1 MSIVV
6 KSTEQ
11 LIMILRMDLNFRG
24 GTWQGSIEIDGNK
37 DYTYA
42 DILKL
47 ANDQPETI
55 VKVLKV
61 GQFIVDNITYEVLDY
76 AEAQDA

>member
-1 MSIVV
+1 MSTAV
-6 KSTEQ
+6 KRTEQ

-24 GTWQGSIEIDGNK
+24 GTWQGSIEIDGKK
-37 DYTYA
+37 DYTYS

-55 VKVLKV
+55 VKVLKA
-61 GQFIVDNITYEVLDY
+61 GQFIVDDITDSVLDY